1 MLIADSIKKV
11 LIGYEQVGMM
21 LSGMGYRSPNVFS
34 QVNDQCNHFL
44 VITAHS

>member
-1 MLIADSIKKV
+1 MLTVSIKKV

-21 LSGMGYRSPNVFS
+21 LSGMGYRSPDVFS

-44 VITAHS
+44 VIMAHS